1 MNEIWKPIKGFEDK
15 YEVSNYGRVKSLN
28 RTTVDCNGNVRYYK
42 GRLLKL
48 KPNKV
53 RGYTAVRLY
62 KNGKVNHIE
71 VHRLVGIHFI
81 PNPDN
86 LPVINHLNTIR
97 HNNHV
102 DNLEWCSYGEN
113 IKHKGAFRKG
123 REKMKK
129 KVFQYSLDGDFIRT
143 WNSATDIE
151 NSENEFKR
159 SGVCH
164 VCNGTKPTYKGFVWS
179 YE

>member
-1 MNEIWKPIKGFEDK
+1 MEEIWKSINGFEGK
-15 YEVSNYGRVKSLN
+15 YEVSNCGRVKSLD
-28 RTTVDCNGNVRYYK
+28 RTTVDSNGNIRNYNGK
-42 GRLLKL
+42 LLKL

-62 KNGKVNHIE
+62 KDGKANHIE
-71 VHRLVGIHFI
+71 VHRLVGLHFI

-86 LPVINHLNTIR
+86 LPVINHKNTIR
-97 HNNHV
+97 HDNHV
-102 DNLEWCSYGEN
+102 DNLEWCSYIDN
-113 IKHKGAFRKG
+113 IKHKGSFRKG

-129 KVFQYSLDGDFIRT
+129 KVFQYSLDGNFLRT

-151 NSENEFKR
+151 NSDNDFKR

-164 VCNGTKPTYKGFVWS
+164 VCNFTKASYKGYIWR
-179 YE
+179 YD